1 MTSLSIDPSTAPAA
15 SATRHRGRRL
25 ALAWSATSVTPAVLK
40 VAFATD
46 DRAAVNQHFGAAVGF
61 AIYALDGERAQLVE
75 VAEFPPEAMDG
86 NETRLPAKIDALAG
100 CAAVYCLAVGASA
113 VKQLLAVGI
122 QPIRLDDGGAIELLL
137 KQISSAVKHGGI
149 AWVDRALRKE
159 SGTGRFERMAA
170 DGWKE

>member
-1 MTSLSIDPSTAPAA
+1 MTSLFIDPSTAPTAN
-15 SATRHRGRRL
+15 ATRHHGRRL

-61 AIYALDGERAQLVE
+61 AIYALDGERRQLVE
-75 VAEFPPEAMDG
+75 LAEFPPEAMDG
-86 NETRLPAKIDALAG
+86 NETRLPARIAALTG

-113 VKQLLAVGI
+113 VRQLLAAGI
-122 QPIRLDDGGAIELLL
+122 QPIRLDDEAAIEPLL
-137 KQISSAVKHGGI
+137 KGISSAIRHGGI
-149 AWVDRALRKE
+149 AWVDKALHKE

-170 DGWKE
+170 DGWEE